1 MKWFEALGYVFM
13 YGYLAFGLGYF
24 LRKGLTA
31 VNLDTPREPIIPVIG
46 IHETPP
52 INIDYLFEEIGL
64 LQIDPTPEYFFRV
77 MTSHRNRFL
86 TDTANNTLRCVPLW

>member
-31 VNLDTPREPIIPVIG
+31 VNLDTPREPIITVIG
-46 IHETPP
+46 ISERTT
-52 INIDYLFEEIGL
+52 INIDYLFEGSGIL
-64 LQIDPTPEYFFRV
+64 HLDPPTE
-77 MTSHRNRFL
+77 
-86 TDTANNTLRCVPLW
+86 

>member
-31 VNLDTPREPIIPVIG
+31 VNLDTPREPIITVIG
-46 IHETPP
+46 ISERTT
-52 INIDYLFEEIGL
+52 INIDYLFEGSGIL
-64 LQIDPTPEYFFRV
+64 HLDPPPE
-77 MTSHRNRFL
+77 
-86 TDTANNTLRCVPLW
+86 